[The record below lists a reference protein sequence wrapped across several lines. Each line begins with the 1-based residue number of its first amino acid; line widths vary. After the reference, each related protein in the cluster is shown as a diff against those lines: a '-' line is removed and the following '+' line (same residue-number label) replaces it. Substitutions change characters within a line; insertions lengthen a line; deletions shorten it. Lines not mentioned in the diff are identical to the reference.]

1 MLKQNEITELQLN
14 VLLQDILISTTP
26 LKVLQKTLW
35 KALKGCIVYLVN
47 S

>member
-26 LKVLQKTLW
+26 LKVLQKTL
-35 KALKGCIVYLVN
+35 
-47 S
+47 